1 MPRATT
7 EGNGSAS
14 AEEED
19 IDVAEDDDASETVN
33 DCVCGVAVSVDAAD
47 VSEKVGEEPDI

>member
-7 EGNGSAS
+7 EGDGGAS

-19 IDVAEDDDASETVN
+19 IDVAEDDDASETMN
-33 DCVCGVAVSVDAAD
+33 DCVCGVAVSVDVAD
-47 VSEKVGEEPDI
+47 ASEKVGEEPDI